1 MSFDRGT
8 AAAWMTRAATSVF
21 GGALAVGIAPFLQRR
36 SSPGEL
42 PGALPA
48 EGLSPA
54 GPVTQICAFLLF
66 VAPFAI
72 VGNVAA
78 RPIATIGWAAGS
90 FCVALFSLPLPPMI
104 FCNERHGLV

>member
-54 GPVTQICAFLLF
+54 VRSLRAGLRRF
-66 VAPFAI
+66 V
-72 VGNVAA
+72 G
-78 RPIATIGWAAGS
+78 R
-90 FCVALFSLPLPPMI
+90 
-104 FCNERHGLV
+104 R